1 MKQNV
6 EKVDSDILVY
16 SDELRKRLDKR
27 FNEMLDEGSNFNS
40 FYVNGT
46 LYLNFNILRIK
57 PIDSIGI
64 TLKIKGSE

>member
-27 FNEMLDEGSNFNS
+27 FNEMLDGGSNFNS
-40 FYVNGT
+40 FYANGT

-57 PIDSIGI
+57 PIDSIDI